1 MSRPSLFQGRSPG
14 SGTQG
19 RRPLYRCYAIISS
32 MRSSGVLLRSART
45 RAGVSQAE
53 LAARAGTTQSVIS
66 RIESG
71 RSSPSLASL
80 ERLISLLGYRL
91 ESSIV
96 RSEDGVDRT
105 LLRENLALDAEE
117 RVRRGLRLAD
127 VVRRNR
133 GAAVGR

>member
-1 MSRPSLFQGRSPG
+1 
-14 SGTQG
+14 
-19 RRPLYRCYAIISS
+19 